1 MIITIGNTKG
11 GVGKT
16 TIACNLAVCASLANK
31 KALLIDADVQGSTM
45 AFRASRAA
53 DDIRAMAITTPTL
66 HTDLNDFKGIDFIF
80 IDVGGRDNK
89 TFRSAIMACD
99 ILIIP
104 CMASQVDF
112 WAVGD
117 VVELLKESRAFK
129 PHIRAFF
136 LLNQVNPVTTLSR
149 EAIEAINDI
158 DPNVRPL
165 NSFINARIAYKK
177 SFGEGKGVMEW
188 NDNKARDEIT
198 NLYKEI
204 ISITEVKHGS
214 KSRKTK

>member
-16 TIACNLAVCASLANK
+16 TIACNLAVCASHSKK

-45 AFRASRAA
+45 AFRASRPI
-53 DDIRAMAITTPTL
+53 DDIKAMSITTPTL
-66 HTDLNDFKGIDFIF
+66 HTDLVGFDGIDYIF

-104 CMASQVDF
+104 CIASQVDF

-117 VVELLKESRAFK
+117 VVELLMEARAFK
-129 PHIRAFF
+129 PDIRAYF
-136 LLNQVNPVTTLSR
+136 LLNQVNPLTTLSK
-149 EAIEAINDI
+149 EAVEAINDI
-158 DPNVRPL
+158 DPNVKPL
-165 NSFINARIAYKK
+165 SSFINARIAYKK
-177 SFGEGKGVMEW
+177 SFGEGKGVIEW
-188 NDNKARDEIT
+188 NDNKAKEEISS
-198 NLYKEI
+198 LYKEI
-204 ISITEVKHGS
+204 ISKTEVKYGS
-214 KSRKTK
+214 KNRKTG